1 MSAVNLI
8 NKYGDTVTVTRYA
21 DGGEWID
28 GLFVAGPSSEI
39 ETIMSIQPLNGRELM
54 NLPEAQRTRQMMK
67 GYASIEL
74 FTSGQS
80 AGKKADLITYQSK
93 TYEVQ
98 SVEAWR
104 SAASTIAPYWKV
116 LLAEVNI

>member
-8 NKYGDTVTVTRYA
+8 EKYGDDVVVTRYSA
-21 DGGEWID
+21 GGDYVDGTFI
-28 GLFVAGPSSEI
+28 AGSTSEI
-39 ETIMSIQPLNGRELM
+39 ETVMSIQPLNGRELI

-74 FTSGQS
+74 FTATQS
-80 AGKKADLITYQSK
+80 TSKKADLITYQSK

-104 SAASTIAPYWKV
+104 STASTIAPYWKV